1 MASEPSDDE
10 CDTDTLSS
18 SSFSANDLIDTAGS
32 TNGYEASRKEELD
45 ALRSIYEEDNIKFRE
60 WGTRLGFRITF
71 GKMKLEIVTD
81 ENYPDKRPI
90 HINVTG
96 LSVPQCI
103 EITSALMTLAEQK
116 CGSYQLYDLVEEAR
130 SLLPAADPKA
140 FQRLKFEFSSV
151 AYDALPNAQ
160 VAAEYM
166 GKITLE
172 MITEYLKASKYT
184 VLHSEIVLNP
194 RLQARFENMWDHLTV
209 KYKDWKKLKEKF
221 LTPEIVFHGT
231 RRDYIANIVAR
242 GFVKPGDSM
251 NGGKSTLKVQ
261 CGSRYGIGIY
271 SSPDPLTSVSYADD
285 SDEGFQK
292 LPGEKLL
299 VCACLMGRRYTCPAW
314 TRDGSDQVMD
324 GFDSHVGESFT
335 PKGEPKEYV
344 VFNHAQLLPL
354 YVLHIDHEDCW
365 NDRGPSKP
373 RFSSWSAYQAWWN
386 DQQRQKLTGL
396 EEVDESYQTLTP
408 AMKKKI
414 LTKIARK
421 HFPMGFGPATGN
433 NFVVEEI
440 APVDDDEEDWGEYQM
455 DRKGYLRIGTGT
467 AYKAENGEE
476 EEKDGGNH
484 LDEYQK
490 ARCVEYLYKN

>member
-10 CDTDTLSS
+10 CDTNTLSS
-18 SSFSANDLIDTAGS
+18 SGSSVDCLTDTAVS
-32 TNGYEASRKEELD
+32 TNGYEAARKEEFD
-45 ALRSIYEEDNIKFRE
+45 VLRSIYEDDNIKFRE

-71 GKMKLEIVTD
+71 GKMELEIVTD
-81 ENYPDKRPI
+81 ENYPAKPPI
-90 HINVTG
+90 HVSITG

-103 EITSALMTLAEQK
+103 EITSALTTLAEQK
-116 CGSYQLYDLVEEAR
+116 RGSYQLYDLIEEAR
-130 SLLPAADPKA
+130 ALLPATDTKA
-140 FQRLKFEFSSV
+140 LPRPNFEFASV
-151 AYDALPNAQ
+151 AYDALPDAQ

-172 MITEYLKASKYT
+172 MIIEYLRGYKYT
-184 VLHSEIVLNP
+184 VLHSEVVLNP

-251 NGGKSTLKVQ
+251 NGGKSTLKVR

-271 SSPDPLTSVSYADD
+271 TSPDPLTSVSYADD

-299 VCACLMGRRYTCPAW
+299 VCACLMGRRYVCPAW
-314 TRDGSDQVMD
+314 GREDSDQVME
-324 GFDSHVGESFT
+324 GFDSHVGEPFT
-335 PKGEPKEYV
+335 PKAEPREYV
-344 VFNHAQLLPL
+344 VFNPAQLLPL
-354 YVLHIDHEDCW
+354 YVLHIDHEDRW
-365 NDRGPSKP
+365 NDRGPP
-373 RFSSWSAYQAWWN
+373 RFSSWGAYQAWWN
-386 DQQRQKLTGL
+386 DQQRRKLTGL
-396 EEVDESYQTLTP
+396 EEVDQSYQTLTP

-414 LTKIARK
+414 LTKIASK
-421 HFPMGFGPATGN
+421 HFPLGFGPATGN
-433 NFVVEEI
+433 KFVVEEI
-440 APVDDDEEDWGEYQM
+440 APADDDEEDWGEYQM
-455 DRKGYLRIGTGT
+455 DRKGYLRVGTGT
-467 AYKAENGEE
+467 AYEAPEEENDE
-476 EEKDGGNH
+476 EEKDGGNR